1 MWWNLTCKWKNARS
15 LIAMGSVSIKISYK
29 IRFIFMKGVY
39 KRVDES
45 KWVKKVDGRCEKMKG
60 RKRKRRK

>member
-1 MWWNLTCKWKNARS
+1 
-15 LIAMGSVSIKISYK
+15 MGSVSIKISYK